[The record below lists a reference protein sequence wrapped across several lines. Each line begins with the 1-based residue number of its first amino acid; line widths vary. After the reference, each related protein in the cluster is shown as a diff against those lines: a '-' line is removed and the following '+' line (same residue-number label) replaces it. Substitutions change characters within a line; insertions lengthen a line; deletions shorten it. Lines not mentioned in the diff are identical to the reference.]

1 MHSLP
6 HTYLLVSM
14 VGIAI
19 WVHEREGKSVG
30 YFGGRVVAVTGAGAG
45 IGRELAVHL
54 ARAGARLALPDLDES
69 AVAETVDL
77 CGAASGSVFAAAVD
91 VSDRDAVLEH
101 AAEVGD
107 RFGRVDAVFNNAGI
121 LFAGDVLDS
130 EFADIERVMSVDFW
144 GVVYGTKAFLPYVM
158 RADRGHVVNTSS
170 AFGLMA
176 APGYSAYNAAKFAVR
191 GFTESLRQEMQVG
204 GHPVKVTCVVP
215 GGVRTSIAR
224 RAGHAVGVDGD
235 EVARSFEERIA
246 RTDPGEAARVILR
259 GVERGKARVLVGTD
273 ARVVDVV
280 TRVLGPAYQRLC
292 RRRCVS
298 RNDGFTHSLGDC
310 SPVNLFAPGKPTRTP
325 LAAGSTGRGAAA
337 ARCPWPRAASC
348 QLAATRGS
356 LWSSL
361 FLSLERRSVGSQGF
375 S

>member
-1 MHSLP
+1 M
-6 HTYLLVSM
+6 
-14 VGIAI
+14 
-19 WVHEREGKSVG
+19 G

-45 IGRELAVHL
+45 IGRELAVQL
-54 ARAGARLALPDLDES
+54 ARAGAWLALSDLDES
-69 AVAETVDL
+69 VVKETADL

-91 VSDRDAVLEH
+91 VSGRDAVLEH

-107 RFGRVDAVFNNAGI
+107 RFGGVVGDCPHHAVFNNAGI
-121 LFAGDVLDS
+121 LFAGDVVDS

-158 RADRGHVVNTSS
+158 RSDCGHVVNTSS

-224 RAGHAVGVDGD
+224 TAGHAVGVDGD

-246 RTDPGEAARVILR
+246 RTDPDDAARVILR
-259 GVERGKARVLVGTD
+259 GVERGKTRVLVGPD

-280 TRVLGPAYQRLC
+280 TRVLGPAYQRL
-292 RRRCVS
+292 
-298 RNDGFTHSLGDC
+298 L
-310 SPVNLFAPGKPTRTP
+310 P
-325 LAAGSTGRGAAA
+325 
-337 ARCPWPRAASC
+337 
-348 QLAATRGS
+348 AATR
-356 LWSSL
+356 L
-361 FLSLERRSVGSQGF
+361 QK
-375 S
+375 